1 MRTHL
6 SNLLTRGPNQTTAFL
21 PDPDVGELAETLVAF
36 ANADGGT
43 ILIGI
48 TPEGQVSGDVLD
60 EDVEGL
66 LQQALGLCRPP
77 VATEWG
83 QAELPQGTVVH
94 ISVARSP
101 ELHSLAD
108 GRVLIRHGPE
118 NRPLGGDAIR
128 QLAATKS
135 SGDFE
140 AEPVGGARR
149 ADLDDAVIEEYL
161 EKRAERGRRPVSGTV
176 DDHLIGIGALT
187 PDGTP
192 TVSGLLLF
200 GKRPQEFI
208 SQSGI
213 VFVRFVGSEPRGKDG
228 LAGYGRRAELEGP
241 LARLLESA
249 WNIVWEEMRVG
260 AVVVGLQRQEQ
271 PEYPSFAVREALVN
285 AIAHRDYRL
294 SGRRVE
300 IRMFEDRLEVISP
313 GGLPGYITVDNIV
326 EEHFS
331 RNPRIVAGLFQWG
344 YIEELGLGIDRMIEE
359 MLQRGHP
366 PPDFKATPYSFGVTL
381 RNVRERRPSPAWE
394 QNMNE
399 RQMRALAHVR
409 EFGRITNRDY
419 RTICPN
425 VSPETLRLD
434 LADLVDKGLLLKVG
448 DKRGTY
454 YILK

>member
-1 MRTHL
+1 MRTHI
-6 SNLLTRGPNQTTAFL
+6 SNLLAGGPNQTTAFL
-21 PDPDVGELAETLVAF
+21 PEPGTESLAETLVAF

-43 ILIGI
+43 VLIGI
-48 TPEGQVSGDVLD
+48 TPEGEVTGGVLG
-60 EDVEGL
+60 EDVEAVL
-66 LQQALGLCRPP
+66 SQALGLCRPP

-83 QAELPQGTVVH
+83 QAELRQGTVVH

-140 AEPVGGARR
+140 AEPVGGATR
-149 ADLDDAVIEEYL
+149 ADLDGDIIAEYL
-161 EKRAERGRRPVSGTV
+161 DKRAERGRRPVDGSV
-176 DDHLIGIGALT
+176 DDHLASIGALA

-200 GKRPQEFI
+200 GKQPQEFL
-208 SQSGI
+208 SHSGI
-213 VFVRFVGSEPRGKDG
+213 VFVRFVGTEPRGKDG
-228 LAGYGRRAELEGP
+228 LAGYGRRAELGGP
-241 LARLLESA
+241 LARLVEAA

-260 AVVVGLQRQEQ
+260 AVVVGLQREEQ

-313 GGLPGYITVDNIV
+313 GGLPGYITIDTLVD
-326 EEHFS
+326 EHFS

-359 MLQRGHP
+359 MMQQGHP
-366 PPDFKATPYSFGVTL
+366 APEFDATPYSFSVTL
-381 RNVRERRPSPAWE
+381 RNVRERRPSPPWE
-394 QNMNE
+394 HNMNE

-419 RTICPN
+419 RTVCPN
-425 VSPETLRLD
+425 VTPETLRLD

>member
-6 SNLLTRGPNQTTAFL
+6 SNLLARGPNQTTAFL
-21 PDPDVGELAETLVAF
+21 PDPNVETLAETLVAF
-36 ANADGGT
+36 ANADGGS
-43 ILIGI
+43 ILVGI
-48 TPEGQVSGDVLD
+48 TAEGAVVGDVLG
-60 EDVEGL
+60 EDIEGL
-66 LQQALGLCRPP
+66 LAQALGLCRPP

-94 ISVARSP
+94 INVARSP

-108 GRVLIRHGPE
+108 GRVLTRHGTE
-118 NRPLGGDAIR
+118 NWPLGGDAIR

-140 AEPVGGARR
+140 AEPVGGAVR
-149 ADLDDAVIEEYL
+149 ADLDDATIEEYM
-161 EKRAERGRRPVSGTV
+161 EKRAERGRRPISGTV
-176 DDHLIGIGALT
+176 DDHLISISALT

-200 GKRPQEFI
+200 GKRPQEFLP
-208 SQSGI
+208 QSGA
-213 VFVRFVGSEPRGKDG
+213 VFVRFVGTEPRGKDG

-241 LARLLESA
+241 LARLLEGA

-260 AVVVGLQRQEQ
+260 AVVVGLRREEQ

-285 AIAHRDYRL
+285 ALAHRDYRL

-300 IRMFEDRLEVISP
+300 IRMFEDRLEVVSP

-359 MLQRGHP
+359 MLQHGHP
-366 PPDFKATPYSFGVTL
+366 SPEFKATPYSFGVTL
-381 RNVRERRPSPAWE
+381 RSVRERRPVPAWE
-394 QNMNE
+394 HNMNE

-434 LADLVDKGLLLKVG
+434 LADLVDRGLLLKVG

>member
-6 SNLLTRGPNQTTAFL
+6 SNLLARGPNQTTAFL
-21 PDPDVGELAETLVAF
+21 PDPNVETLAETLVAF

-43 ILIGI
+43 ILVGI
-48 TPEGQVSGDVLD
+48 TPDGMVTGDVLS
-60 EDVEGL
+60 EDVEGVL
-66 LQQALGLCRPP
+66 AQALGLCRPP

-83 QAELPQGTVVH
+83 QAELPQGTVIH
-94 ISVARSP
+94 IGVARSP

-118 NRPLGGDAIR
+118 NRPLSGDAIR

-140 AEPVGGARR
+140 TEPVGGATRT
-149 ADLDDAVIEEYL
+149 DLDDAVIEEYM

-176 DDHLIGIGALT
+176 DDHLVSIGALT

-192 TVSGLLLF
+192 TVSGMLLF
-200 GKRPQEFI
+200 GQRPQEFLP
-208 SQSGI
+208 QSGV
-213 VFVRFVGSEPRGKDG
+213 VFVHFVGTEPRGKDG

-241 LARLLESA
+241 LARLLEAA

-260 AVVVGLQRQEQ
+260 AVVTDLRREEK
-271 PEYPSFAVREALVN
+271 PEYPRFAVREALVN
-285 AIAHRDYRL
+285 AVAHRDYRL

-300 IRMFEDRLEVISP
+300 IRMFEDRLEVVSP

-359 MLQRGHP
+359 MLQHGHP
-366 PPDFKATPYSFGVTL
+366 APEFKATPYSFSVTL
-381 RNVRERRPSPAWE
+381 RNVRERRPVPVWE

-399 RQMRALAHVR
+399 RQMRALTHVR

-419 RTICPN
+419 RAICPN
-425 VSPETLRLD
+425 VSAETLRLD
-434 LADLVDKGLLLKVG
+434 LADLVDKGLLLKIG

>member
-6 SNLLTRGPNQTTAFL
+6 SNLLAGGPNQTTAFL
-21 PDPDVGELAETLVAF
+21 PRPDAETLAETLAAF

-43 ILIGI
+43 VLVGI
-48 TPEGQVSGDVLD
+48 TPEGDVTGDVLG
-60 EDVEGL
+60 EDVEAL
-66 LQQALGLCRPP
+66 LSRALGLCRPP

-83 QAELPQGTVVH
+83 QAELSQGTVVH
-94 ISVARSP
+94 INVARSP

-108 GRVLIRHGPE
+108 GRVLIRHGTE
-118 NRPLGGDAIR
+118 NRPLGGEAIR

-140 AEPVGGARR
+140 SEPVAGAAR
-149 ADLDDAVIEEYL
+149 ADLDEAMITEYL
-161 EKRAERGRRPVSGTV
+161 EKRAERGRRPAHGSV
-176 DDHLIGIGALT
+176 DDHLLSIGALT
-187 PDGTP
+187 ADGIP
-192 TVSGLLLF
+192 TTSGMLLF
-200 GKRPQEFI
+200 GKRPQEYLP
-208 SQSGI
+208 QSGV
-213 VFVRFVGSEPRGKDG
+213 VFVRFVGTEPRGKDG

-241 LARLLESA
+241 LARLLEAA

-260 AVVVGLQRQEQ
+260 AVVVGLKREEQ
-271 PEYPSFAVREALVN
+271 PEYPRFAMREALVN
-285 AIAHRDYRL
+285 ALAHRDYRL
-294 SGRRVE
+294 GGRRVE

-359 MLQRGHP
+359 MLQYGHP
-366 PPDFKATPYSFGVTL
+366 APEFKATPYSFSVTL
-381 RNVRERRPSPAWE
+381 RSTRERRPVLVWE
-394 QNMNE
+394 QNMSE

-419 RTICPN
+419 RVVCPN

-434 LADLVDKGLLLKVG
+434 LADLVDRGLLLKVG
-448 DKRGTY
+448 DKKGTY
-454 YILK
+454 YISK

>member
-6 SNLLTRGPNQTTAFL
+6 SNLLASGPNQTTAFL
-21 PDPDVGELAETLVAF
+21 PDPGVETLAETLVAF

-43 ILIGI
+43 VLAGI
-48 TPEGQVSGDVLD
+48 TPEGEVAGDILG
-60 EDVEGL
+60 EDVEAL
-66 LQQALGLCRPP
+66 LSRALGLCRPP

-83 QAELPQGTVVH
+83 QAELPQGTIVH

-118 NRPLGGDAIR
+118 NRPLGGEAIR

-140 AEPVGGARR
+140 AESLAGATR
-149 ADLDDAVIEEYL
+149 ADLDEAVVEEYL

-176 DDHLIGIGALT
+176 DDHLLSIGALT
-187 PDGTP
+187 AGGIP
-192 TVSGLLLF
+192 TTSGMLLF
-200 GKRPQEFI
+200 GKRPQEYLP
-208 SQSGI
+208 QSGI

-241 LARLLESA
+241 LARLLEAA

-260 AVVVGLQRQEQ
+260 AVVVGLKREEQ
-271 PEYPSFAVREALVN
+271 PEYPRFAMREALVN
-285 AIAHRDYRL
+285 AVAHRDYRL
-294 SGRRVE
+294 TGRRVE

-359 MLQRGHP
+359 MLQYGHP
-366 PPDFKATPYSFGVTL
+366 APEFNATPYSFSVTL
-381 RNVRERRPSPAWE
+381 RNVRERRPVHAWE
-394 QNMNE
+394 QNMSE

-409 EFGRITNRDY
+409 EFGRVTNRDY
-419 RTICPN
+419 RTVCPN

-434 LADLVDKGLLLKVG
+434 LSDLVDRGLLLKVG
-448 DKRGTY
+448 DKKGTY

>member
-1 MRTHL
+1 MRTHV
-6 SNLLTRGPNQTTAFL
+6 SNLLSRGPNQTTAFL
-21 PDPDVGELAETLVAF
+21 VEPDVETLAETLVAF

-48 TPEGQVSGDVLD
+48 TPQGEVTGEVLAD
-60 EDVEGL
+60 DVEATL
-66 LQQALGLCRPP
+66 SRALGLCRPP

-83 QAELPQGTVVH
+83 QEELPLGTVVH
-94 ISVARSP
+94 ISAARSP

-140 AEPVGGARR
+140 AEPVGGAVRD
-149 ADLDDAVIEEYL
+149 DLDDEIIQEYL
-161 EKRAERGRRPVSGTV
+161 EKRSERGRRPVSGSV
-176 DDHLIGIGALT
+176 DDHLISIGALT

-200 GKRPQEFI
+200 GKQPQAFL

-213 VFVRFVGSEPRGKDG
+213 VFVRFVGTEPRGKDG
-228 LAGYGRRAELEGP
+228 LAGYGRRAELGGP

-260 AVVVGLQRQEQ
+260 AVVVGLQREEQ

-285 AIAHRDYRL
+285 AVAHRDYRL
-294 SGRRVE
+294 SGRRAE
-300 IRMFEDRLEVISP
+300 IRMFEDRLEVITP

-331 RNPRIVAGLFQWG
+331 RNPRLVAGLFQWG

-359 MLQRGHP
+359 MMQRGHP
-366 PPDFKATPYSFGVTL
+366 APEFKATPYTFTVIL
-381 RNVRERRPSPAWE
+381 RNVRERRPVPAWE

-399 RQMRALAHVR
+399 RQMRALAHIR

-425 VSPETLRLD
+425 VSAETLRLD